1 MGARNGSENIFGGK
15 PIESESRTDAELPW
29 EDSAMSSDLTELGQG
44 GCGADVGKQGAM
56 KPAGRARGRNDM
68 DRYVLGDEPRS
79 SRPLQFGKT

>member
-1 MGARNGSENIFGGK
+1 
-15 PIESESRTDAELPW
+15 
-29 EDSAMSSDLTELGQG
+29 MSSDLTELGQG